1 VKTELDPNDPVV
13 RTAVMG
19 KVVEDFIGGD
29 VGRLLAKHAQDCVDK
44 STEELK
50 TISPLRVFKV
60 MKLQHHIEMWEGFQ
74 QCLANAIMDGQNA
87 TKILE
92 GDE

>member
-1 VKTELDPNDPVV
+1 MKTDLDPNDPVV
-13 RTAVMG
+13 RTAVQG
-19 KVVEDFIGGD
+19 KVVEDFLTSDIGKM
-29 VGRLLAKHAQDCVDK
+29 LARYAQECVDK

-74 QCLANAIMDGQNA
+74 QCLANAIMDGENA
-87 TKILE
+87 MNILQ